1 MTGSAPTRRIDRLA
15 QVIDAYRVLFVDAY
29 GTLHD
34 GRVTLPFVAEALTRA
49 RAAGRIVVIVT
60 NSPQRV
66 SGMVRR
72 MASVGF
78 PEAGYDH
85 IASSGELT
93 WRDLETRNGADAF
106 TSVHF
111 ILQGSGVPWLGE
123 VRNLLVRRCAEA
135 DLIIAAGM
143 PHATEEEAR
152 ASPLARDLAAAR
164 AAACRCSSLTPTA
177 SIPRTAAPARARL
190 DRAALRRSRRQ
201 RHRVRQALRPDL
213 RRGARPRR
221 TAPIPARC

>member
-49 RAAGRIVVIVT
+49 RAAGRNVVIVT

-93 WRDLETRNGADAF
+93 WRDLEARNGERLHKRPLHPAGLRRRLA
-106 TSVHF
+106 
-111 ILQGSGVPWLGE
+111 GRGE
-123 VRNLLVRRCAEA
+123 KPAGRACGEA

-143 PHATEEEAR
+143 PHA
-152 ASPLARDLAAAR
+152 
-164 AAACRCSSLTPTA
+164 
-177 SIPRTAAPARARL
+177 
-190 DRAALRRSRRQ
+190 DR
-201 RHRVRQALRPDL
+201 
-213 RRGARPRR
+213 G
-221 TAPIPARC
+221 